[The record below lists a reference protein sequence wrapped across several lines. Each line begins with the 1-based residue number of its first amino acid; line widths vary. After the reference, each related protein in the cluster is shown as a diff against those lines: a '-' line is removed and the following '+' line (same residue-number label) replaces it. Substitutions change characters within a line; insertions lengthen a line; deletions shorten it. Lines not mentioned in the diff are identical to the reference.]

1 MFASTGCPRNSS
13 RTRHAASW
21 DGTRAG
27 QASRR
32 RRVTWRWWDGMRWH
46 ELLGITG
53 VMSVGAGVR
62 SKRSWILKVCTKAM
76 RLGKQ
81 AQTGQDSTA
90 RHQVRGSYESREQRG
105 RGLQMSE
112 DHGADGVQGLRPGQE
127 TARKG
132 PQEFSKKRRRAG
144 AGRAWTP
151 EATTRAQPN
160 RSPVPSQA
168 AWSRAGVRDHAR
180 L

>member
-1 MFASTGCPRNSS
+1 
-13 RTRHAASW
+13 
-21 DGTRAG
+21 
-27 QASRR
+27 
-32 RRVTWRWWDGMRWH
+32 MRWH
-46 ELLGITG
+46 EPLGITG

-62 SKRSWILKVCTKAM
+62 SNRSWLLKVCTKAM

-132 PQEFSKKRRRAG
+132 PQEFQQETKEGGGGEGLDSRGDDEGATQQESCPISSCLVQGGGKRPRTTVGKAG
-144 AGRAWTP
+144 C
-151 EATTRAQPN
+151 
-160 RSPVPSQA
+160 
-168 AWSRAGVRDHAR
+168 
-180 L
+180 